1 MTQEQVDDL
10 VRLILLEKK
19 GWAERLPVIREEMG
33 RLGISQF
40 DLTIWLRERGV
51 RTARGPVSNDTVGRW
66 LRGSSPDADAQDAIV
81 DMLVEAS
88 LGNWSKAR
96 YLSWHRVV
104 DAIRPIRTPRRA
116 LRRLTLIGAT
126 LMVALSLMTS
136 TASAG
141 AIDYGPGSGAEASS
155 TPTTYSMPIPVIDT
169 LAPTLTLE
177 HRRIWRQARNDAL
190 TNWTTG
196 CVSFSV
202 STGEVSLASGTIT
215 LSRGTEDWGGWDDVS
230 GGGFAIFAPWRG
242 WWDDFYAKHQLK
254 GLIGHEVGHA
264 LGFGHGGDGIMVL
277 DTNKPDATDL
287 ALLRSYYC

>member
-1 MTQEQVDDL
+1 
-10 VRLILLEKK
+10 
-19 GWAERLPVIREEMG
+19 
-33 RLGISQF
+33 
-40 DLTIWLRERGV
+40 
-51 RTARGPVSNDTVGRW
+51 
-66 LRGSSPDADAQDAIV
+66 
-81 DMLVEAS
+81 
-88 LGNWSKAR
+88 
-96 YLSWHRVV
+96 
-104 DAIRPIRTPRRA
+104 
-116 LRRLTLIGAT
+116 
-126 LMVALSLMTS
+126 MTS